1 MCFVQVPNGIG
12 FILGAAQLILYFMY
26 YKSSPTEEKGSAHL
40 MKREIQMKDV
50 NGAHE
55 NENNRNLLHKGKSL
69 PKPSLVRQ
77 YSERLVKTLSNTPS
91 SLGSHNVND
100 IEKGLK
106 EAH

>member
-1 MCFVQVPNGIG
+1 
-12 FILGAAQLILYFMY
+12 MY
-26 YKSSPTEEKGSAHL
+26 YKSSPTKSTEEKGSAHL

-55 NENNRNLLHKGKSL
+55 NENSRNLHKWKSL

-77 YSERLVKTLSNTPS
+77 YSEKLVKTLSNTPS
-91 SLGSHNVND
+91 SLGSHNVHD